1 MIEQKVK
8 QTLKK
13 IKLNK
18 KEKIIVALSGG
29 KDSAVT
35 AYLLKKLGYSIEG
48 IYINLGIGKYS
59 EDCLKAIESL
69 CKDLNIKLH
78 VYDLKKETGKSIV
91 TFFEKN
97 TKKISNCTI
106 CGVFKKWILN
116 KESRKLKAKKIA
128 TGHHRNDELQT
139 FLMNIFKGSPQLNS
153 NFGPILNTKDPKF
166 IIKIKPLFFVSE
178 EEIERYAKELKL
190 PTVKEICPYRK
201 ETYRVET
208 RKLFE
213 EISEKEKQNM
223 MKNFLELSKRI
234 KKDKSKMNYC
244 QLCEEPSRNKICKK
258 CELMRIKD
266 SQTI

>member
-35 AYLLKKLGYSIEG
+35 AYLLKKLGYNIEG
-48 IYINLGIGKYS
+48 IHINLGIGKYS
-59 EDCLKAIESL
+59 EDCLKAIKSL
-69 CKDLNIKLH
+69 CKELNIKLH
-78 VYDLKKETGKSIV
+78 VYNLKKETGKSIV

-116 KESRKLKAKKIA
+116 REARKLKADRIA
-128 TGHHRNDELQT
+128 TGHHRDDELQT
-139 FLMNIFKGSPQLNS
+139 FLINIFKGSPNLNS
-153 NFGPILNTKDPKF
+153 NFKPMLDKKGPKF

-178 EEIERYAKELKL
+178 EEIKRYTKKLKL

-213 EISEKEKQNM
+213 QLSEREKENI
-223 MKNFLELSKRI
+223 MKNFLELSKKI

-244 QLCEEPSRNKICKK
+244 EFCGEPSRNKICKK
-258 CELMRIKD
+258 CELMKI
-266 SQTI
+266 